1 VVVPGL
7 AKVVSDASGRV
18 QIAVP
23 AGALRI
29 SVASQTE
36 RALVDVEVEP
46 GSTLPLEVRLGRSR

>member
-1 VVVPGL
+1 
-7 AKVVSDASGRV
+7 V